1 MKASALEKRRKEQ
14 ACGTGFNVRLWCNTD
29 PCGLICAALSWFLVL
44 YAECVVVGVV
54 IYPWMG
60 LSLMGLL
67 NIAAF
72 TTICFLALVSHGKAM
87 LTDPGAVPQSAL
99 PLALID
105 SSKEDISR
113 IEEQKYRTCRRCRQF
128 KPGRAHHCSICDR
141 CVIKMDH
148 HCPWVNNCVGLG
160 NHKFFLLFIFYVF
173 LLSFYALVLVS
184 LRYARCVNENCPSY
198 GALRVVFLVLE
209 AVLFGLFTMCM
220 MCDQYSMITTGM
232 TQIDR
237 FKGEVTDTLGIREV
251 FGGASKRFALHWV
264 LPVSIWFPTSLKN
277 QILGYVLESE
287 LACTE
292 DESTETDSFLPE
304 SPDGSS
310 GASERMSSVTMTET
324 LEGGWSVEKRVPS
337 SSVQIV

>member
-14 ACGTGFNVRLWCNTD
+14 ACGTGFHVRLWCNKD
-29 PCGLICAALSWFLVL
+29 PCGLICAALSWLLVL

-60 LSLMGLL
+60 FSLQGIA
-67 NIAAF
+67 NIGAF
-72 TTICFLALVSHGKAM
+72 TAICFLALVSHGKAM

-105 SSKEDISR
+105 SPKEDFGR
-113 IEEQKYRTCRRCRQF
+113 LEEQKYRTCRRCRQF

-173 LLSFYALVLVS
+173 VLSLYALVLVS
-184 LRYARCVNENCPSY
+184 LRYARCVNENCPSH
-198 GALRVVFLVLE
+198 GAFRVMMLVLE
-209 AVLFGLFTMCM
+209 AVLFGLFTLCM
-220 MCDQYSMITTGM
+220 MCDQYSVITTGA

-237 FKGEVTDTLGIREV
+237 LKGEVGDSLGVREV
-251 FGGASKRFALHWV
+251 FGGASQGFSLNWL

-277 QILGYVLESE
+277 QILGYILESE
-287 LACTE
+287 LAGTE
-292 DESTETDSFLPE
+292 DEATETDSFLAE
-304 SPDGSS
+304 SPDV
-310 GASERMSSVTMTET
+310 GASVTMTET
-324 LEGGWSVEKRVPS
+324 LEGGWSVEKHVPANS
-337 SSVQIV
+337 TAIV